1 MSPVISDSEL
11 IIKPLNTNYNLF
23 SFSCKDSDLND
34 FLKNDAL
41 NYQKYMISKT
51 NLCFFGNELVGY
63 ITLTIDTIG
72 TKKVEV
78 NDEFESKCSYPAMK
92 IARLAVDSRF
102 ERKRIGTHL
111 LYAAIGKA
119 LSISDSVGCRF
130 VLVDSKKDAISFY
143 EKYGFKKAILKEKDK
158 RDNYTPMYFDLQPT
172 LLEINSYVEG
182 KGDST
187 ANIHVLLQTSS
198 SVEGS
203 SSSNANIQLLDY
215 NEKKK

>member
-1 MSPVISDSEL
+1 VVSDSEL
-11 IIKPLNTNYNLF
+11 IIKPLNENCNLS
-23 SFSCKDSDLND
+23 SFSCKDSDLNA

-72 TKKVEV
+72 TRKVKV
-78 NDEFESKCSYPAMK
+78 NDEFESKYSYPSIK

-102 ERKRIGTHL
+102 ERRGIGTHL

-158 RDNYTPMYFDLQPT
+158 RDNYAPMYFDLQPT
-172 LLEINSYVEG
+172 LLKINSYVEG
-182 KGDST
+182 KGDSS
-187 ANIHVLLQTSS
+187 ANIHVQLKTSS
-198 SVEGS
+198 SVAGGGS
-203 SSSNANIQLLDY
+203 STANIQVLDY